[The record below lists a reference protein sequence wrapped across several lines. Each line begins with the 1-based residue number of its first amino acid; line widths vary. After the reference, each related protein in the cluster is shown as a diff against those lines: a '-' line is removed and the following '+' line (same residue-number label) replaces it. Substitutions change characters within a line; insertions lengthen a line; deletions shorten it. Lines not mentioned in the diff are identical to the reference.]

1 MKHCQ
6 LTPGRISA
14 YEKHLRRE
22 ERAPATVT
30 KYLRAVRE
38 LAAFLDGRP
47 VTKES
52 GRSGCCRRVCLRRR

>member
-30 KYLRAVRE
+30 KYLRAIRE
-38 LAAFLDGRP
+38 LAAFLA
-47 VTKES
+47 ES
-52 GRSGCCRRVCLRRR
+52 PFAEDSKSQ